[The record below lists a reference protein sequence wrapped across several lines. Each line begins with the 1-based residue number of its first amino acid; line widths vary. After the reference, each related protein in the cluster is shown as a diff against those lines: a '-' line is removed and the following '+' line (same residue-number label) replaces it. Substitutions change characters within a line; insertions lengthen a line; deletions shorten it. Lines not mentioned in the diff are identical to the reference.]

1 MFPKKNV
8 VFYRSDHHRQ
18 TTLLLKIIIFSY
30 IGEKK
35 PQHVKNI
42 LSVEILVKLSLCFSG
57 IFLRIYIAYLVC
69 VHPSVM
75 KKKKKK

>member
-1 MFPKKNV
+1 M
-8 VFYRSDHHRQ
+8 
-18 TTLLLKIIIFSY
+18 
-30 IGEKK
+30 GEKK

-75 KKKKKK
+75 KKKKKVKICEELTSKAQEGMCGFMGIT